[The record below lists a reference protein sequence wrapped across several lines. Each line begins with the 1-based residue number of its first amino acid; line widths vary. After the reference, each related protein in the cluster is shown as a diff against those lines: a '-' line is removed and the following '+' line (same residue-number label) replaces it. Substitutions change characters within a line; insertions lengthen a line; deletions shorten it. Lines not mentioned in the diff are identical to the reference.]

1 MFITT
6 QGFKRLIKQAYKTRD
21 LHIAN
26 DGLGY
31 TIAGGYWRIW
41 IKHDWIPKKEL
52 AAIIELTGE
61 LPAEGQ
67 AFTACED
74 GNQYEIKFPDERNA
88 MAIAL
93 ECKMTLEITPLVLRY
108 ATGQQARVLQRAD
121 TREITLINDQF
132 TDMISNKAI
141 DYGKGESSVQGPF
154 IHHREY
160 GIFYRSDTM
169 AMRIAPRTDDKNI
182 ELLKY
187 LEHFDIMGEQEDGL
201 YRDGFPETGKAE
213 EKEEA

>member
-6 QGFKRLIKQAYKTRD
+6 QGFKKLIKQAYKTRD

-26 DGLGY
+26 DGVGY

-93 ECKMTLEITPLVLRY
+93 ECEMTLEITPIVLRY
-108 ATGQQARVLQRAD
+108 KTGQQARILQRAD
-121 TREITLINDQF
+121 TGEITLINDQF
-132 TDMISNKAI
+132 ADMISNKAV
-141 DYGKGESSVQGPF
+141 DYDKGESPVEGPF
-154 IHHREY
+154 LHPRTR

-169 AMRIAPRTDDKNI
+169 AMWIMPRTDDKNI
-182 ELLKY
+182 ELLKH
-187 LEHFDIMGEQEDGL
+187 LEHFDIMGEQDDGL
-201 YRDGFPETGKAE
+201 YGDGFPETGE
-213 EKEEA
+213 EKETEET